1 MRVALTIA
9 DLSTA
14 ASFHSWSAL
23 LCLLLSAFQCPAG
36 CTIPTDLFQQPCTH
50 TGVNLA
56 GTLRHLSGHV
66 KQRRSE
72 KLATNV
78 TRLVSMMQ
86 QGQGKCCAVLL
97 LLCIWGG
104 GTSSV
109 LCGVT
114 CCVGSPAVESCN
126 VGDGDGD

>member
-1 MRVALTIA
+1 VY
-9 DLSTA
+9 
-14 ASFHSWSAL
+14 
-23 LCLLLSAFQCPAG
+23 
-36 CTIPTDLFQQPCTH
+36 

-97 LLCIWGG
+97 LASVWGWG
-104 GTSSV
+104 HF
-109 LCGVT
+109 
-114 CCVGSPAVESCN
+114 
-126 VGDGDGD
+126 